1 MIYSLRIPQPS
12 FPPELADWCLPFN
25 ENLPKE
31 IDPYFVDLLVK
42 QYDEIP
48 EFLRSVPDLLSKP
61 NDAFMAYTTSLKLI
75 SITPVGVYNYCQD
88 LIKFVRGP
96 SKKNNFLEN
105 VKTARRYLR
114 KEGFAGRVE
123 GDVLKV
129 FEEVREN
136 VASELKEIAQNPI
149 PSFLPKKHM
158 CDTQEREIDA
168 MNEYLMN
175 SVTDASDI
183 FGKVYSVLDEGEL
196 SSLYKRLT
204 LEDEETFISEKI
216 QEYLT
221 FFDDIVPTQSNGDKA
236 VDSCLEDEIVDNCLK
251 DEAVDV
257 DENNNKT
264 IEKTYFSCERDIS
277 TKIDIQDNDYKADGV
292 LELFD
297 QPKQIPL
304 FLLEVSEEP
313 NNLDP
318 DKINEDRHKL
328 LKEGVFGFNKLM
340 LSTKLPKWK
349 VCETQKIFLAQAFAD
364 KIVIGQLIF
373 IGPGLYLFAP
383 FTIPAFTIPTSNID
397 LNHVPRLIRTL
408 LCLRYNLVENI
419 ERFLEFKKEG
429 QEKITKSQPKY
440 ATGLTPERQR
450 TVTFAEFLP
459 KILKREEKKVRGRG
473 KGRGRGI

>member
-1 MIYSLRIPQPS
+1 
-12 FPPELADWCLPFN
+12 
-25 ENLPKE
+25 
-31 IDPYFVDLLVK
+31 
-42 QYDEIP
+42 
-48 EFLRSVPDLLSKP
+48 
-61 NDAFMAYTTSLKLI
+61 
-75 SITPVGVYNYCQD
+75 
-88 LIKFVRGP
+88 
-96 SKKNNFLEN
+96 
-105 VKTARRYLR
+105 
-114 KEGFAGRVE
+114 
-123 GDVLKV
+123 
-129 FEEVREN
+129 
-136 VASELKEIAQNPI
+136 
-149 PSFLPKKHM
+149 
-158 CDTQEREIDA
+158 
-168 MNEYLMN
+168 
-175 SVTDASDI
+175 
-183 FGKVYSVLDEGEL
+183 
-196 SSLYKRLT
+196 
-204 LEDEETFISEKI
+204 
-216 QEYLT
+216 
-221 FFDDIVPTQSNGDKA
+221 KA

-264 IEKTYFSCERDIS
+264 IEKTVKSISNHFDIITKMNGAMNKTPER
-277 TKIDIQDNDYKADGV
+277 TWTAHIDIQDNDYKADGV